1 MEVTRWSKKTR
12 DKTDKTDA
20 VDGGG
25 DPGRYYE
32 MHQPVELQCAR
43 AR

>member
-1 MEVTRWSKKTR
+1 MNGSDEMVKENEA
-12 DKTDKTDA
+12 DKTDA
-20 VDGGG
+20 VDDGG

>member
-1 MEVTRWSKKTR
+1 MNASDEMVKENETG
-12 DKTDKTDA
+12 KTDA

-32 MHQPVELQCAR
+32 MHLPAELQCAR
-43 AR
+43 AK